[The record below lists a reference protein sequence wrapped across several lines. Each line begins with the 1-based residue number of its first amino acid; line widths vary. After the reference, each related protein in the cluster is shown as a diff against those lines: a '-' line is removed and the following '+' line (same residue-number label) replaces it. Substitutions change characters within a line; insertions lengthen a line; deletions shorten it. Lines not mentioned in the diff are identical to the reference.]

1 MNTCVIEGG
10 EKSSGVSWIWIPDL
24 TLDNL
29 HNLSKYVS

>member
-1 MNTCVIEGG
+1 MNKYVVEG
-10 EKSSGVSWIWIPDL
+10 GVSWIWIPDL